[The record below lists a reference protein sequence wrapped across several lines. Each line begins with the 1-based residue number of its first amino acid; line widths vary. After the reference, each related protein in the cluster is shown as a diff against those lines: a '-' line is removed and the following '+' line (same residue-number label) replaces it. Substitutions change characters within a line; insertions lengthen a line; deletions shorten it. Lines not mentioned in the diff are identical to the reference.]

1 MAHTFIQML
10 QQITALIVGG
20 AIGIG
25 FGMLQDYAK
34 RSNEKRQAEGK
45 LNNPLTVMPGSG
57 GRVALLL
64 LLLVAIQVVC
74 PLLFA
79 GGIQWWVSGG
89 LAAGYGV
96 MLYLQLQK
104 RMNEGK

>member
-10 QQITALIVGG
+10 QQIAAIIVGG

-25 FGMLQDYAK
+25 FGMLQDYAR
-34 RSNEKRQAEGK
+34 RSNEKRQSEGK

-89 LAAGYGV
+89 LVVGYGV
-96 MLYLQLQK
+96 MLYLQLQQK
-104 RMNEGK
+104 LSQK

>member
-1 MAHTFIQML
+1 MAHTFIEML

-25 FGMLQDYAK
+25 FGMVQDYAR

-45 LNNPLTVMPGSG
+45 VITGWNVMPGSG

-64 LLLVAIQVVC
+64 LLLVLIQVVC

-79 GGIQWWVSGG
+79 GGIEWWVSGG
-89 LAAGYGV
+89 LVIGYGV
-96 MLYLQLQK
+96 MLYLQLRQK
-104 RMNEGK
+104 LAQK

>member
-1 MAHTFIQML
+1 MAHTFIEML

-25 FGMLQDYAK
+25 FGMVQDYAR

-45 LNNPLTVMPGSG
+45 VITGWNVMPGSG

-64 LLLVAIQVVC
+64 LLLVLIQVVC

-89 LAAGYGV
+89 LVIGYGV
-96 MLYLQLQK
+96 MLYLQLRQK
-104 RMNEGK
+104 LAQK

>member
-1 MAHTFIQML
+1 MAHTFIEML

-25 FGMLQDYAK
+25 FGMVQDYAR

-45 LNNPLTVMPGSG
+45 VITGWNVMPGSG

-64 LLLVAIQVVC
+64 LLLVAVQVIC
-74 PLLFA
+74 PLLFTD
-79 GGIQWWVSGG
+79 GIQWWVSGG
-89 LAAGYGV
+89 LVAGYGL
-96 MLYLQLQK
+96 MLYLQLRQK
-104 RMNEGK
+104 LAQK

>member
-10 QQITALIVGG
+10 QQIAAVIVGG

-25 FGMLQDYAK
+25 FGKVQDYAR
-34 RSNEKRQAEGK
+34 RSNERRQAEGK
-45 LNNPLTVMPGSG
+45 LTNPLTVMPGAG

-64 LLLVAIQVVC
+64 LLLVLIQVIC
-74 PLLFA
+74 PLLFTD
-79 GGIQWWVSGG
+79 GIQWWVSGG

-96 MLYLQLQK
+96 ILYLQLQQK
-104 RMNEGK
+104 LSQK